1 MTRLRVRHV
10 TGFSYPTEVSAS
22 YNEARMLP
30 VHEAAQV
37 VSSSRLRVD
46 PVAVSHEY
54 TDYWGTRVASFE
66 VLGPHRQL
74 SLTATSV
81 VEVEERPVPSRPI
94 DAAGLARLAQT
105 ATEYVEQ
112 LRPTPST
119 TASRDLVALAER
131 IRDRHAS
138 PAETAL
144 AIATE
149 IGDRMEYK
157 QGVTSVRST
166 AEHAWEAR
174 AGVCQDIAHV
184 TIAALRA
191 IDVPARYVS
200 GYLHPRPSADVGETV
215 LGESHAWVEWLT
227 DTAVDGPDDGR
238 EVGSWTGFDPT
249 NGIPIGD
256 RHVVVG
262 RGRDYTDVPPLRGV
276 YAGAGSAELFV
287 SVELTR
293 EA

>member
-10 TGFSYPTEVSAS
+10 TGFSYPGEVSAS

-30 VHEAAQV
+30 VHEDAQV
-37 VSSSRLRVD
+37 VLSARLRVE

-81 VEVEERPVPSRPI
+81 VEVGERPQPSRPI
-94 DAAGLARLAQT
+94 DAAGLARLAAT
-105 ATEYVEQ
+105 ATAFVEQ

-119 TASRDLVALAER
+119 TASADLVALAER
-131 IRDRHAS
+131 IRDRHRS
-138 PAETAL
+138 PAEAAL

-149 IGDRMEYK
+149 IGERMEYR

-166 AEHAWEAR
+166 AVHAWEAG

-184 TIAALRA
+184 TIAALRS

-200 GYLHPRPSADVGETV
+200 GYLHPRPSAAVGETV

-227 DTAVDGPDDGR
+227 DAAADDDDR
-238 EVGSWTGFDPT
+238 FVGCWTGFDPT

-293 EA
+293 ES

>member
-1 MTRLRVRHV
+1 MRHV

-30 VHEAAQV
+30 VHEDAQV
-37 VSSSRLRVD
+37 VVSSRLRVD
-46 PVAVSHEY
+46 PAAVSHEY

-81 VEVEERPVPSRPI
+81 VEVGERSQPSRPI
-94 DAAGLARLAQT
+94 DARALARLADT

-119 TASRDLVALAER
+119 TASGDLVALAER
-131 IRDRHAS
+131 IRDRHDS
-138 PAETAL
+138 PAEAAR
-144 AIATE
+144 AIAIE
-149 IGDRMEYK
+149 IGERMEYK

-166 AEHAWEAR
+166 AAHAWEAR

-200 GYLHPRPSADVGETV
+200 GYLHPRPSAAVGETV

-227 DTAVDGPDDGR
+227 DAAADDEEDR
-238 EVGSWTGFDPT
+238 FVGCWTGFDPT

-276 YAGAGSAELFV
+276 YAGSGSAELFV
-287 SVELTR
+287 RVELTR
-293 EA
+293 ES